1 MKILIDCGHNF
12 SDTWQKMSPIRKDG
26 TRFYE
31 YMSNRTIAKMIAQEL
46 SKLGIAYEYVN
57 NPDDTNDMSLEK
69 RVNIA
74 NNIARKEGKSNV
86 LYLSLHSDAYGNSND
101 WYDDIRGFSIY
112 SSKGK
117 TKSDEY
123 AKIFL
128 KHYTNRLS
136 KLSKIRG
143 IKEENFYVLK
153 HTICPA
159 ILIEN
164 LFYTSNKDLAVLD
177 SDEGRR
183 LIVKAIVDS
192 IREIVG
198 K

>member
-1 MKILIDCGHNF
+1 MKILIDSGHNY

-46 SKLGIAYEYVN
+46 TKFGIAYEYVN

-74 NNIARKEGKSNV
+74 NNMARKEGKSNV
-86 LYLSLHSDAYGNSND
+86 LYLSLHSDAYGNGND
-101 WYDDIRGFSIY
+101 WFDDIRGFSIY
-112 SSKGK
+112 TSKGN

-143 IKEENFYVLK
+143 VKEENFYVLK

-159 ILIEN
+159 VLIEN
-164 LFYTSNKDLAVLD
+164 LFYTSHKDLELLE
-177 SDEGRR
+177 SEQGRR
-183 LIVKAIVDS
+183 EIVQAIVDS
-192 IREIVG
+192 IKEIVG

>member
-1 MKILIDCGHNF
+1 MKILIDCGHNY
-12 SDTWQKMSPIRKDG
+12 SDTWQKMSPIKPDG

-31 YMSNRTIAKMIAQEL
+31 YQSNRTIAKLIVQEL
-46 SKLGIAYEYVN
+46 TKLGIAYEFIN
-57 NPDDTNDMSLEK
+57 NPDDRSDMSLDK

-86 LYLSLHSDAYGNSND
+86 LYLSLHSDAYGDGNT

-112 SSKGK
+112 TSKGN

-128 KHYTNRLS
+128 KHYTQQLS
-136 KLSKIRG
+136 GLTKNRG
-143 IKEENFYVLK
+143 IKEENYYVLK

-164 LFYTSNKDLAVLD
+164 LFYTSHKDLTILE
-177 SDEGRR
+177 SDKGRR
-183 LIVKAIVDS
+183 LIVQAIVDS
-192 IREIVG
+192 IRDIVD

>member
-1 MKILIDCGHNF
+1 MKILIDSGHNY

-46 SKLGIAYEYVN
+46 TKFGIAYEYVN

-74 NNIARKEGKSNV
+74 NNMARKEGKSNV
-86 LYLSLHSDAYGNSND
+86 FYLSLHSDAYGNGND

-112 SSKGK
+112 SSKGN

-164 LFYTSNKDLAVLD
+164 LFYTSHRDLEILD

>member
-1 MKILIDCGHNF
+1 MKILIDCGHNH

-31 YMSNRTIAKMIAQEL
+31 FQSNRTIAKMIVQEL
-46 SKLGIAYEYVN
+46 RKLGIAYEFIV
-57 NPDDTNDMSLEK
+57 NPDDKSDMSMEK
-69 RVNIA
+69 RVSIA
-74 NNIARKEGKSNV
+74 NNIAIKEGKSNV
-86 LYLSLHSDAYGNSND
+86 LYLSLHSDAYGDGNT

-112 SSKGK
+112 TSKGK

-123 AKIFL
+123 ANKFL
-128 KHYTNRLS
+128 KHYTQLLSGKTKNR
-136 KLSKIRG
+136 G
-143 IKEENFYVLK
+143 VKEENFYVLK

-164 LFYTSNKDLAVLD
+164 LFYTSHRDLEILD

-183 LIVKAIVDS
+183 LIVQAIVDS

>member
-12 SDTWQKMSPIRKDG
+12 SDTWQKMSPIRKDS

-31 YMSNRTIAKMIAQEL
+31 FQSNRTIGKMLAEEL
-46 SKLGIAYEYVN
+46 RKLGIAYEFIV
-57 NPDDTNDMSLEK
+57 NPDDKYDMSLEK
-69 RVNIA
+69 RVSIA

-86 LYLSLHSDAYGNSND
+86 LYLSLHSDAYGNGNT

-112 SSKGK
+112 TSKGN

-143 IKEENFYVLK
+143 IKEDNFYVLK

-159 ILIEN
+159 ILLEN
-164 LFYTSNKDLAVLD
+164 LFYTSHQDLAILD

-183 LIVKAIVDS
+183 EIVQAMTDAIKD
-192 IREIVG
+192 IVG

>member
-1 MKILIDCGHNF
+1 MKILIDCGHNH

-31 YMSNRTIAKMIAQEL
+31 FQSNRTIGKMLAQEL
-46 SKLGIAYEYVN
+46 TKLGIAYEYIN
-57 NPDDTNDMSLEK
+57 NPDDKNDMSLEK

-86 LYLSLHSDAYGNSND
+86 LYLSLHSDAYGDGNT
-101 WYDDIRGFSIY
+101 WYNDIRGFSIY
-112 SSKGK
+112 TSKGK

-123 AKIFL
+123 ANIFL
-128 KHYTNRLS
+128 KHYTQHLSGITKNR
-136 KLSKIRG
+136 G
-143 IKEENFYVLK
+143 VKEENFYVLK

-164 LFYTSNKDLAVLD
+164 LFYTSHRDLEILD
-177 SDEGRR
+177 SDDGRR
-183 LIVKAIVDS
+183 LIVKAMVDA
-192 IREIVG
+192 IKDIVG

>member
-1 MKILIDCGHNF
+1 MKILIDSGHNY

-46 SKLGIAYEYVN
+46 SKLGIAYEYIN

-69 RVNIA
+69 RVSIA
-74 NNIARKEGKSNV
+74 NNIARKESKSNV
-86 LYLSLHSDAYGNSND
+86 LYLSLHSDAYGDGNT

-112 SSKGK
+112 TSKGK

-128 KHYTNRLS
+128 KHYTQLLSGITKNR
-136 KLSKIRG
+136 G
-143 IKEENFYVLK
+143 VKEENFYVLK

-164 LFYTSNKDLAVLD
+164 LFYTSHRDLEILD